1 MFPLK
6 MYSIVRHKSNCV
18 MPYGSY
24 DMIIILVPKVKIIE
38 AYAFR
43 ASFCRGLNA
52 MWSSSLASVPMTTTA
67 ARHPRRLLMVIKRLL
82 VLLRRGQGH
91 AMVPSVSWQIHIGST
106 WPWPEPNMR
115 FILLATS
122 KFSRYVK
129 LISVVNGL
137 QGVPYNNLPFFRKM
151 ECGVN

>member
-1 MFPLK
+1 MQMFSLK

-18 MPYGSY
+18 MRTIWIISY
-24 DMIIILVPKVKIIE
+24 DMIIFVPKVKIIE

-82 VLLRRGQGH
+82 VLLLRGQEH
-91 AMVPSVSWQIHIGST
+91 AMVPSVSWQIHIDST

-129 LISVVNGL
+129 LISVIKVL
-137 QGVPYNNLPFFRKM
+137 QGVSYEICLF
-151 ECGVN
+151 